1 MKNKLKEI
9 KDLFKKLIND
19 EKMVFYAIDR
29 IMKTLLNKSE
39 KKNFMEKI
47 EFLINFI

>member
-1 MKNKLKEI
+1 MENKLKQI

-19 EKMVFYAIDR
+19 EKMVFYAIDK

-39 KKNFMEKI
+39 KKNLWKR
-47 EFLINFI
+47 